1 MISFDMNNNYGI
13 PKEIKEFILKC
24 RIVIQ
29 RKVY

>member
-1 MISFDMNNNYGI
+1 MISFDMNKNYRI
-13 PKEIKEFILKC
+13 ANKIKKFILKC